1 MKTRG
6 GKLTGGEKGKE
17 KERFRNKVRLR
28 YKHHL
33 LLSILLCPLLE
44 RKGKGSRYLFA
55 SHSIKNR
62 FLKRPLLDVSPNLP
76 DTGSD
81 LDTVLL
87 HSLLRW
93 SSKRAQSWRE
103 SRSEDDSSRT
113 GVQPVAQRVESRRRE
128 LCNKLRSPAQPLR
141 SLLSRPSPPIP
152 PVLPPPL
159 LRPIRSVPYP
169 SFLPSRALPLL
180 PLLVSR
186 RGSRGVALIYRAII
200 IEAAKWIRSNRRFP
214 DAIRSDSRTASLLD
228 RRVLPGFEGIVPREN

>member
-141 SLLSRPSPPIP
+141 SLLSRPSLPFCRRLSSDRFVPFRIP
-152 PVLPPPL
+152 RFFPL
-159 LRPIRSVPYP
+159 APSL
-169 SFLPSRALPLL
+169 SFLSSFHAADPEALLL
-180 PLLVSR
+180 FIAR
-186 RGSRGVALIYRAII
+186 
-200 IEAAKWIRSNRRFP
+200 
-214 DAIRSDSRTASLLD
+214 
-228 RRVLPGFEGIVPREN
+228 

>member
-1 MKTRG
+1 M
-6 GKLTGGEKGKE
+6 EKKE
-17 KERFRNKVRLR
+17 KKRKDSEIKFGFDTNTTSFFLP
-28 YKHHL
+28 
-33 LLSILLCPLLE
+33 ILLCPLLE
-44 RKGKGSRYLFA
+44 REGKGSRYLFA

-87 HSLLRW
+87 HSLLGW

-128 LCNKLRSPAQPLR
+128 LCNKLRSPVQPLR

-159 LRPIRSVPYP
+159 LRPIRSVPRFFP
-169 SFLPSRALPLL
+169 LAPSLSFLSSFHAADPEALLL
-180 PLLVSR
+180 FIAR
-186 RGSRGVALIYRAII
+186 
-200 IEAAKWIRSNRRFP
+200 
-214 DAIRSDSRTASLLD
+214 
-228 RRVLPGFEGIVPREN
+228 

>member
-1 MKTRG
+1 M
-6 GKLTGGEKGKE
+6 EKKE
-17 KERFRNKVRLR
+17 KK
-28 YKHHL
+28 
-33 LLSILLCPLLE
+33 
-44 RKGKGSRYLFA
+44 RKDSEIKFGFDTNTTSFFPFFYAPFSRGRGKAADICSLQ
-55 SHSIKNR
+55 HSIKNR

-87 HSLLRW
+87 HSLLGW

-128 LCNKLRSPAQPLR
+128 LCNKLRSPVQPLR

-159 LRPIRSVPYP
+159 LRPIRSVPRFFP
-169 SFLPSRALPLL
+169 LAPSLSFLSSFHAADPEALLL
-180 PLLVSR
+180 FIAR
-186 RGSRGVALIYRAII
+186 
-200 IEAAKWIRSNRRFP
+200 
-214 DAIRSDSRTASLLD
+214 
-228 RRVLPGFEGIVPREN
+228 